1 MRAKIAVVVS
11 AVVLITAGCGTVLMK
26 TPAAVSNGKLDPFA
40 RVIPERQNSE
50 APVFV
55 ASARAVSGKSEPSRF
70 YTNDR
75 SRELRLG
82 LATVQIGPRMTWEE
96 LVRESRAAKRQHDPK
111 LAVTAYE
118 EFGPLWSTLWPPDL
132 RFHRDWDLTDADRE
146 PARRFVAAVDAM
158 LRHSRQRQIT
168 IHIHGFD
175 TQFGENLML
184 AGEFWHYMARDDVMI
199 SFDWASRG
207 SLFSYQVD
215 KANAEFA
222 VRQLRRL
229 LEFLAASTSAS
240 RIDIIGHSAGCP
252 VVVEALHQ
260 LSLIHYD
267 RDGEE
272 AQRRSKIGRV
282 VLAAPDMDLGRA
294 LSARVDGVLRV
305 AQDLAVYASR
315 GDRALSFSSNIFGD
329 VRLGSSIGQLKD
341 DERAAMIATSAQMID
356 VTSTQRRASSFIGHS
371 YYHQNLWVSSDVMLF
386 LELGATAEE
395 RGLVRDLDTGFLR
408 FPDDYLQQLPEI
420 IERLRAK
427 YDRGQSADR

>member
-82 LATVQIGPRMTWEE
+82 LATVQIGPGMTWEE

-132 RFHRDWDLTDADRE
+132 RFHRDWDPTDADRE

-158 LRHSRQRQIT
+158 LRDSRQRQIT
-168 IHIHGFD
+168 IYVHGFD

-184 AGEFWHYMARDDVMI
+184 AGEFWHYLARDDVMI

-329 VRLGSSIGQLKD
+329 VRLGSSIGKLKD
-341 DERAAMIATSAQMID
+341 DERAAMIATGAQMID

-395 RGLVRDLDTGFLR
+395 RGLVRDLDTGFLT

-427 YDRGQSADR
+427 YDRAQSAGR

>member
-1 MRAKIAVVVS
+1 MLS
-11 AVVLITAGCGTVLMK
+11 AVILVTTGCGMVLMK
-26 TPAAVSNGKLDPFA
+26 TPAAVSSGKLDPFA

-55 ASARAVSGKSEPSRF
+55 ASARAVSGKSEPLIF

-82 LATVQIGPRMTWEE
+82 LAKVQIGPGMTWTD
-96 LVRESRAAKRQHDPK
+96 LMRESRAAERQHHPP

-132 RFHRDWDLTDADRE
+132 RFHRDWDPADADRE
-146 PARRFVAAVDAM
+146 PARRFVAAVEAM
-158 LRHSRQRQIT
+158 LRDNRQRQIT
-168 IHIHGFD
+168 IYVHGFN

-222 VRQLRRL
+222 ARQLRRL

-240 RIDIIGHSAGCP
+240 RIDIIGHSAGC
-252 VVVEALHQ
+252 VAVVEALHQ
-260 LSLIHYD
+260 LSLMFYD
-267 RDGEE
+267 LDGKE
-272 AQRRSKIGRV
+272 AQRHSRIGRV
-282 VLAAPDMDLGRA
+282 VLAAPDMDLGQA
-294 LSARVDGVLRV
+294 LSARVDGAFRLT
-305 AQDLAVYASR
+305 AGWAVYASR
-315 GDRALSFSSNIFGD
+315 GDRALGFSSNIFGD
-329 VRLGSSIGQLKD
+329 VRLGSSIGKLKD
-341 DERAAMIATSAQMID
+341 DERAAMINNGVQMID
-356 VTSTQRRASSFIGHS
+356 VTPAQRWASSFLGHS

-386 LELGATAEE
+386 LEVGATAEE
-395 RGLVRDLDTGFLR
+395 RGLVRDPKTGFLT
-408 FPDDYLQQLPEI
+408 FPDGYLQQLPEI
-420 IERLRAK
+420 IDRLSKK
-427 YDRGQSADR
+427 YEFGRPAIR

>member
-1 MRAKIAVVVS
+1 MRTTIAVVLA
-11 AVVLITAGCGTVLMK
+11 AVILVTTGCGTVLMK
-26 TPAAVSNGKLDPFA
+26 TPAAVSSGKLDPFA

-55 ASARAVSGKSEPSRF
+55 ASARAVSGKSEPSIF

-82 LATVQIGPRMTWEE
+82 LAKVQIGPGMTWTD
-96 LVRESRAAKRQHDPK
+96 LVRESRAAERQHNPPLD
-111 LAVTAYE
+111 VTAYE

-132 RFHRDWDLTDADRE
+132 RFHRDWDPTDADRE
-146 PARRFVAAVDAM
+146 PARRFVAAVEAM
-158 LRHSRQRQIT
+158 LRDSRQRQIT
-168 IHIHGFD
+168 IYVHGFN

-240 RIDIIGHSAGCP
+240 RIDIIGHSAGC
-252 VVVEALHQ
+252 VVVAEALHQ
-260 LSLIHYD
+260 LSLMFYD
-267 RDGEE
+267 LDGKE
-272 AQRRSKIGRV
+272 AQRRSRIGRV

-315 GDRALSFSSNIFGD
+315 GDRALSFSGNIFGD
-329 VRLGSSIGQLKD
+329 VRLGSSIGKLKD
-341 DERAAMIATSAQMID
+341 DERAAMINSGAQMID
-356 VTSTQRRASSFIGHS
+356 VSPAQRWTSSFIGHS

-386 LELGATAEE
+386 LEVGATAEE
-395 RGLVRDLDTGFLR
+395 RGLVRDLKTGFLT

-420 IERLRAK
+420 VDRLSKK
-427 YDRGQSADR
+427 YEFGRPAVR

>member
-82 LATVQIGPRMTWEE
+82 LATVQIGPGMTWEE

-132 RFHRDWDLTDADRE
+132 RFHRDWDPTDADRE
-146 PARRFVAAVDAM
+146 PARRFVTAVDAM
-158 LRHSRQRQIT
+158 LRDSRQRQIT
-168 IHIHGFD
+168 IYVHGFD

-329 VRLGSSIGQLKD
+329 VRLGSSIGKLKD
-341 DERAAMIATSAQMID
+341 DERAAMIATRAQMID
-356 VTSTQRRASSFIGHS
+356 VTSTQRREASFIGHS

-395 RGLVRDLDTGFLR
+395 RGLVRDLDTGFLA

-427 YDRGQSADR
+427 YDRAQSAGR

>member
-26 TPAAVSNGKLDPFA
+26 TPAAVYNGKLDPFA

-55 ASARAVSGKSEPSRF
+55 ASARAVSGKSEPSIF

-82 LATVQIGPRMTWEE
+82 LATVQIGPGMTWQE

-111 LAVTAYE
+111 LAVMAYE

-132 RFHRDWDLTDADRE
+132 RFYRDWDPADADRE
-146 PARRFVAAVDAM
+146 PARRFVAAVEALLDHGH
-158 LRHSRQRQIT
+158 RRQIT
-168 IHIHGFD
+168 IYVHGFN

-184 AGEFWHYMARDDVMI
+184 AGEFWHYLARDGVMI
-199 SFDWASRG
+199 SFDWASRD
-207 SLFSYQVD
+207 SLFSYEVD
-215 KANAEFA
+215 KANARFA
-222 VRQLRRL
+222 IRQLRRL

-252 VVVEALHQ
+252 VVVEALLQ

-282 VLAAPDMDLGRA
+282 VLAAPDMDLDLA
-294 LSARVDGVLRV
+294 LSARVDGAVRV
-305 AQDLAVYASR
+305 TQSLAVYASR
-315 GDRALSFSSNIFGD
+315 SDKALGFSGNIFGD
-329 VRLGSSIGQLKD
+329 VRLGRSIGKLTD
-341 DERAAMIATSAQMID
+341 DEREAMIATRARID
-356 VTSTQRRASSFIGHS
+356 RRH
-371 YYHQNLWVSSDVMLF
+371 
-386 LELGATAEE
+386 
-395 RGLVRDLDTGFLR
+395 LD
-408 FPDDYLQQLPEI
+408 
-420 IERLRAK
+420 
-427 YDRGQSADR
+427 